1 MTSYNSGKA
10 SIIVINAEKLLNMI
24 GNNEIGHCLFL
35 IESAIIFYLLIFV
48 SLPSYAATPIHSADF
63 LRAKLE
69 ADREVSELGPA
80 DMRSTEAS
88 VLQLI
93 AAAKGFAG
101 ETPSERA
108 KYQAVVKVLYEPG
121 PWNDNRPF
129 VYDLDD
135 PKGQRPN
142 ARLLSH
148 YIKTRKGNCVSMPI
162 LFLIVADALGMNVSL
177 AEAPLHLFVRYTDP
191 DGRTF
196 NIEPTNGGHFMRTEW
211 LRQNM
216 AITDKAIE
224 SGIYLRTLS
233 RAETLATM
241 SEEVVEFDYAAGRY
255 QSAIDVSEKLLNV
268 NPRAVAVILKEGSA
282 YGKLLQQEFPTGVPT
297 PLTQARFEFLARQN
311 TAFFE
316 KAEAL
321 GWTP

>member
-1 MTSYNSGKA
+1 MLELIHLKSCRKLHILPF
-10 SIIVINAEKLLNMI
+10 II
-24 GNNEIGHCLFL
+24 GL
-35 IESAIIFYLLIFV
+35 ILALWQPYFAW
-48 SLPSYAATPIHSADF
+48 AATSSDF
-63 LRAKLE
+63 LQAKLE
-69 ADREVSELGPA
+69 ADREVSGLGPA

-88 VLQLI
+88 VHQLI

-101 ETPSERA
+101 EAPSERA
-108 KYQAVVKVLYEPG
+108 KYQAVVKVLYEAG

-129 VYDLDD
+129 TYDMDD

-148 YIKTRKGNCVSMPI
+148 YIKTRKGNCISMPI

-216 AITDKAIE
+216 AISDKAIE
-224 SGIYLRTLS
+224 TGIYLRTLS
-233 RAETLATM
+233 RAETLAAI

-255 QSAIDVSEKLLNV
+255 QSVIDASEKLLSV
-268 NPRAVAVILKEGSA
+268 NPRAVAVILKAGSA

-297 PLTQARFEFLARQN
+297 PLTRARFEFLASQN
-311 TAFFE
+311 AAFFQ